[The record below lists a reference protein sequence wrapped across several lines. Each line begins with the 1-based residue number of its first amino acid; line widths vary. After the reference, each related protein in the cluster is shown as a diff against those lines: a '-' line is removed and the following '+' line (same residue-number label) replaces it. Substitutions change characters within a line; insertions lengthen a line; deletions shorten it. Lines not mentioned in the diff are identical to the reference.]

1 MRGRSADSDDSDD
14 EQDDEDEGDDAA
26 PLGDNDDE
34 EDDGLQTNISGR
46 DTFTLPSG
54 QEIEKESL
62 LPPDRVLLQQR
73 IKDNIMVLA
82 DFAKLRDP
90 ERSRSE
96 YMEVLTRD
104 LTLYYG
110 YSDYLMG
117 KLLELF
123 PLGEIVEFLEANES
137 PRPISIRT
145 NTLKTRRRDL
155 AQALINRGVN
165 LDPIGKWSKVGLVI
179 FDSPVPIGATPEY
192 LAGHYMIQSA
202 SSFLPVMAMAP
213 QEHERILT
221 MCAAPG
227 GKTAYCA
234 ALMKNTGVIF
244 ANDASKDRLR
254 ALVANTHRMGITNT
268 IVCNYDGRAFPK
280 VMGNFDRVL
289 LDAPCSGTGVI
300 AKDQSVKT
308 NKSDDDIMRCSTLQK
323 ELILAAIDSVDANSK
338 TGGYIVYSTCSIT
351 VEENE
356 WVIDYALRKRN
367 VKLVETGL
375 DFGQPGFKSFRERRF
390 HPTVSLSRR
399 FYPHVHNMDGF
410 FVAKFK
416 KISNAIPRAQG
427 EDGEDGQ
434 AGSDD
439 DDEEDGSKADRKK
452 HKKHGSGK
460 QSADSSSD
468 KHGRSSVAAQASGE
482 QMVVDA
488 QASAKPLRSKNK
500 DAPKQKQQQEEEEES
515 NQAAQ
520 ASVKPSTK
528 AKEAK
533 SQSADEP
540 AKPVRGAKRSAEAD
554 APVAAPAAA
563 EPASS
568 KKEGARRA
576 RRDPRCQAG
585 IICCCCCCQSG
596 KSSKRPS
603 LPRHSSSG
611 VDGER
616 EKERSQVH
624 ILKNTMVLHSFVCV
638 SHVVCGG
645 GVREPCD
652 CARGS

>member
-1 MRGRSADSDDSDD
+1 MGKVARRELSDSRRGPGRASKKQADPTPLFSGSTSTSSGGSGKKAQSQQHGKQSNGKQQQLNAKQTKPAVATATKQQKQQQQQQQQQKQVMNGKHGSKRQEQASDDDEEDLEDEEDEDEDGEQAMWDDDDHDDDMDDDEDQDDDDEDDQDDDQEDDRMDDDDEDEDDQDKVNATHGKHAAVQAKGSDDDEEGDEFDDDDDDEFDGQPIKLGMRGRSADSDDSDD

-308 NKSDDDIMRCSTLQK
+308 NKVSDCGLVGK
-323 ELILAAIDSVDANSK
+323 
-338 TGGYIVYSTCSIT
+338 
-351 VEENE
+351 
-356 WVIDYALRKRN
+356 VIR
-367 VKLVETGL
+367 
-375 DFGQPGFKSFRERRF
+375 
-390 HPTVSLSRR
+390 
-399 FYPHVHNMDGF
+399 
-410 FVAKFK
+410 
-416 KISNAIPRAQG
+416 
-427 EDGEDGQ
+427 
-434 AGSDD
+434 
-439 DDEEDGSKADRKK
+439 
-452 HKKHGSGK
+452 
-460 QSADSSSD
+460 
-468 KHGRSSVAAQASGE
+468 
-482 QMVVDA
+482 
-488 QASAKPLRSKNK
+488 
-500 DAPKQKQQQEEEEES
+500 
-515 NQAAQ
+515 
-520 ASVKPSTK
+520 
-528 AKEAK
+528 
-533 SQSADEP
+533 
-540 AKPVRGAKRSAEAD
+540 
-554 APVAAPAAA
+554 
-563 EPASS
+563 
-568 KKEGARRA
+568 
-576 RRDPRCQAG
+576 
-585 IICCCCCCQSG
+585 
-596 KSSKRPS
+596 
-603 LPRHSSSG
+603 
-611 VDGER
+611 
-616 EKERSQVH
+616 
-624 ILKNTMVLHSFVCV
+624 
-638 SHVVCGG
+638 
-645 GVREPCD
+645 
-652 CARGS
+652 